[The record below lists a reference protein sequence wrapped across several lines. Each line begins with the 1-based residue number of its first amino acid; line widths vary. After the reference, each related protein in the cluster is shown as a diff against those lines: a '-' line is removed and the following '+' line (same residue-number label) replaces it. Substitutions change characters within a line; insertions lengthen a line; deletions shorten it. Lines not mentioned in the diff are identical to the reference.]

1 MIKIC
6 QLLNL
11 RFGFIGAQNA
21 VMLGKKY
28 TTEEQYQTIRKC
40 GTPGL
45 LDTAVVSVSSGKN
58 GTNLKGMNWMVAL
71 GPIAQHSEEEQCQ
84 GNHLDPCS

>member
-11 RFGFIGAQNA
+11 RFGFVGAQNA

-28 TTEEQYQTIRKC
+28 MTEEQYQMIHKC

-45 LDTAVVSVSSGKN
+45 FDMAVVSVSSSKN
-58 GTNLKGMNWMVAL
+58 GTNL
-71 GPIAQHSEEEQCQ
+71 
-84 GNHLDPCS
+84 

>member
-11 RFGFIGAQNA
+11 RFGFVGAQNA

-28 TTEEQYQTIRKC
+28 MTEEQYQTIRKC

-45 LDTAVVSVSSGKN
+45 LDAAVVSMSSGKMAP
-58 GTNLKGMNWMVAL
+58 TYK
-71 GPIAQHSEEEQCQ
+71 E
-84 GNHLDPCS
+84 

>member
-11 RFGFIGAQNA
+11 RFGFVGAQNA

-28 TTEEQYQTIRKC
+28 MTEEQYQTIRKC

-45 LDTAVVSVSSGKN
+45 LDTAVVSVSSSKN
-58 GTNLKGMNWMVAL
+58 GTNLQGRNWMVAL
-71 GPIAQHSEEEQCQ
+71 GPIVQNSEEEQCQ
-84 GNHLDPCS
+84 GNHLDSCS

>member
-11 RFGFIGAQNA
+11 RFGFVGAQNA

-28 TTEEQYQTIRKC
+28 MTEEQYQTIHKC
-40 GTPGL
+40 GTPEL
-45 LDTAVVSVSSGKN
+45 LNTAVVSVSYSKN
-58 GTNLKGMNWMVAL
+58 GTNLQGMNWMVAL

-84 GNHLDPCS
+84 GNHLDLSS